1 MGWGTCVAGRI
12 IVPDT
17 QWIDMPMRPELPRC
31 LYSAAA
37 TRQLDAQI
45 IAAGTPGL
53 ELMQRAATA
62 VWRELRRRWPK
73 ARRLTVLC
81 GSGKNAGDGY
91 LVALLA
97 QGAGWDVSVLALP
110 AQRGLEGDAAA
121 ARRLAVEAGVAI
133 HNWPAALPAEGIVLD
148 ALLGTG

>member
-1 MGWGTCVAGRI
+1 
-12 IVPDT
+12 
-17 QWIDMPMRPELPRC
+17 
-31 LYSAAA
+31 
-37 TRQLDAQI
+37 
-45 IAAGTPGL
+45 
-53 ELMQRAATA
+53 AATA

-97 QGAGWDVSVLALP
+97 QGAGWDVRVLALP

-121 ARRLAVEAGVAI
+121 ARRLAVEAGVAV

-148 ALLGTG
+148 ALLGTGLRSEVREPMRSAIGAINHSGLPVLAVD